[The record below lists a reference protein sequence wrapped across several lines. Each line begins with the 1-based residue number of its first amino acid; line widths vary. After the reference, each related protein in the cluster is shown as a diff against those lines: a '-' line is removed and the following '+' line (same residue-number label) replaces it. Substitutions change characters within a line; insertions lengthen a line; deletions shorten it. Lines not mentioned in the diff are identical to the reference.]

1 MPGLFL
7 KWNFWISKYSLQKKE
22 IIMKKRILPILIAL
36 LISPFFL
43 TGEESSDLT
52 EGIYARLST
61 PRGDLIYQLDYR
73 NLPLTVSN
81 FVAQAEGNAE
91 SALNDN
97 LSFSRVVKG
106 YALFSGAS
114 PVSGQ
119 GGEEYTFPREQ
130 TGSFSS
136 SEPGA
141 LMMESRKNEDSGSRF
156 LILIQGDS
164 FLDSKYTVFGK
175 LIRGAEILPK
185 IKQDDDLSIEIMR
198 IGSDAQSFRPDE
210 EAVASLISAAR
221 EKNRQLFAEEN
232 PRVAAILDQ
241 LGEDL
246 QVSETGIYY
255 KVFRKGSGAK
265 PRPGNTVQ
273 MHYSGKL
280 VTGQEFDNSYMR
292 GEPFS
297 FTLGED
303 GVIPGWVETALSMQP
318 GEQRTVV
325 LPPELAYGERG
336 YGPIPPDSWL
346 IFDIE
351 LIDFQ

>member
-1 MPGLFL
+1 MT
-7 KWNFWISKYSLQKKE
+7 
-22 IIMKKRILPILIAL
+22 KRILPILITL

-91 SALNDN
+91 TSEYDN
-97 LSFSRVVKG
+97 LSFYRVVKG

-114 PVSGQ
+114 PESGQ
-119 GGEEYTFPREQ
+119 NDAEYTFPREQ
-130 TGSFSS
+130 SGSFSS

-141 LMMESRKNEDSGSRF
+141 LMMESRNNEDQGSRF
-156 LILIQGDS
+156 LILVEGDS
-164 FLDSKYTVFGK
+164 FLDSKYSVFGK
-175 LIRGAEILPK
+175 LISGAEILPK
-185 IKQDDDLSIEIMR
+185 IKENDDFSIDIIRVGTE
-198 IGSDAQSFRPDE
+198 AESFRPDE
-210 EAVASLISAAR
+210 ETVSSLITAAR

-232 PRVAAILDQ
+232 PGVANVLNQ
-241 LGEDL
+241 LGEDI

-255 KVFRKGSGAK
+255 KIVQEGSGAK
-265 PRPGNTVQ
+265 PRPGDTVQ

-280 VTGQEFDNSYMR
+280 VTGEEFDNSYMR